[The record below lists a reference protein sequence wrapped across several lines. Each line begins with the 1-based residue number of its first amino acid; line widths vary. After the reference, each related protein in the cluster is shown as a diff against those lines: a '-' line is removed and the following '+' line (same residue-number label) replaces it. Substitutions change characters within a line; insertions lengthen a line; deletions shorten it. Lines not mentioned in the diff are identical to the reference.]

1 MKSQSNLQ
9 NKSKKDVIEIHG
21 DGEIEDVL
29 NSMQMEEDM
38 NVVTAF
44 SELKVEDIDEDDMGN
59 PTLCAEY
66 VKDIYN
72 YMHKL
77 EVLLT
82 TKTIEYNLGPM
93 FQISQLIFFCIFSM
107 HLNHFRNRAHF
118 KRLLQTIGSNIKQI

>member
-9 NKSKKDVIEIHG
+9 NKSKKDVIEIHDNG
-21 DGEIEDVL
+21 GIEDVL
-29 NSMQMEEDM
+29 NSMPMEEDI
-38 NVVTAF
+38 NVVSAF
-44 SELKVEDIDEDDMGN
+44 SELKVDDIDEDDMGN

-82 TKTIEYNLGPM
+82 TKTVEYNLRPT
-93 FQISQLIFFCIFSM
+93 FQLSQLIFFC
-107 HLNHFRNRAHF
+107 
-118 KRLLQTIGSNIKQI
+118 